1 MRILLASIYP
11 FAFLLLYLI
20 IPFDEYIRALPNLL
34 LGILVVAFPFIVKK
48 EDFKKLVKK
57 PAILFLAFF
66 AFLILNSLLNGR
78 IEEDFYILKKILIA
92 VGLVL
97 LYIPVQQFKK
107 IGKAI
112 IFSALA
118 AMLFSIVNVFVL
130 NDISSFEIKN
140 PIDYLLV
147 DRLYLGLL
155 SVLSILVSYKY
166 IRPGFHP
173 NNQFYLVNI
182 ILNVLFV
189 FTIGSKVA
197 IVMLLAIL
205 LLRQFYGPRKKLRLL
220 VTTFIIALVT
230 IFIVSSNNNPIKEYF
245 YGSKSNAEARYDEPS
260 LHIDF
265 RTIIW
270 KCGYDMVI
278 SEAPNFF
285 GMGFKT
291 TNEKLLNCYDQS
303 ISDSKTK
310 DWFQSNR
317 FNTHNQF
324 IDFYLS
330 AGLIGVL
337 LFIGFLLVLFIQYR
351 KQFFPVALIVTFVL
365 FGMAESFF
373 HRQIGAYYFGFILI
387 VLLSNT
393 TFLQRSSE
401 NSVET

>member
-57 PAILFLAFF
+57 PALLFLAFF
-66 AFLILNSLLNGR
+66 AFLVLNSLLNGR

-97 LYIPVQQFKK
+97 LYTPVKNLEK
-107 IGKAI
+107 IDKAI

-118 AMLFSIVNVFVL
+118 AMLFSLINVFVL
-130 NDISSFEIKN
+130 NDISSFEITN
-140 PIDYLLV
+140 PIDILLV

-155 SVLSILVSYKY
+155 SVLSILVSYKS
-166 IRPGFHP
+166 IKPGFHP
-173 NNQFYLVNI
+173 NNRFYLANI

-189 FTIGSKVA
+189 FIIGSKVA
-197 IVMLLAIL
+197 VVMLLAVL
-205 LLRQFYGPRKKLRLL
+205 LLRQFYGARKKLRLL
-220 VTTFIIALVT
+220 VTIGIIALATLFV
-230 IFIVSSNNNPIKEYF
+230 FSSSGNIVKEYV
-245 YGSKSNAEARYDEPS
+245 YGSENRTEARYAEPS
-260 LHIDF
+260 LHIAF

-270 KCGYDMVI
+270 KCGYDMGI
-278 SEAPNFF
+278 SEGSNFF
-285 GMGFKT
+285 GMGFKKT
-291 TNEKLLNCYDQS
+291 SERLLECYDQN

-310 DWFQSNR
+310 DWFRSNK

-324 IDFYLS
+324 LDFYLS
-330 AGLIGVL
+330 TGLIGFVL
-337 LFIGFLLVLFIQYR
+337 FVGILLALFIHYR
-351 KQFFPVALIVTFVL
+351 KQFFPVALLVTIVL
-365 FGMAESFF
+365 FGMAENFF
-373 HRQIGAYYFGFILI
+373 HRQIGAYYFGFVLI
-387 VLLSNT
+387 VLLSNE
-393 TFLQRSSE
+393 TFMQRRPE